1 MSKTSF
7 NAMVSNDDWNAG
19 KHKYEQTRLAQKRG
33 LGKQTCHNEAIFLR
47 KICGTFSAKNFF
59 HKNVLVPEVEVTT
72 TNLTKDSLC
81 CRC

>member
-47 KICGTFSAKNFF
+47 KIAALFRPKTFFIKMFLF
-59 HKNVLVPEVEVTT
+59 PKL
-72 TNLTKDSLC
+72 K
-81 CRC
+81 